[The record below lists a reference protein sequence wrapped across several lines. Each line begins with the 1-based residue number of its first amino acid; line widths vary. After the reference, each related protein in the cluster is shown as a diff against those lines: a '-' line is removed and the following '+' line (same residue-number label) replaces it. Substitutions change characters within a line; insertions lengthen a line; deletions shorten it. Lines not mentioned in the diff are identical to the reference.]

1 MAERRGGGRSTW
13 DEYSPQDYE
22 FPELYVYGKKSERL
36 IWVDVGARRYYR
48 AHRGGTTPYGLVPL
62 ESAIGEVLDVEGG
75 FVRTAFVVL
84 VPWLGWRGMLV
95 DVGTKFSVIEAWGV
109 EVNPVSLEGARV
121 GDRSILAYV
130 LTGKGET
137 RTLRSGVEG
146 VVVGIFSDLTVSP
159 PRYLY
164 VVVDEESIVWLEP
177 GD

>member
-1 MAERRGGGRSTW
+1 M
-13 DEYSPQDYE
+13 D
-22 FPELYVYGKKSERL
+22 
-36 IWVDVGARRYYR
+36 
-48 AHRGGTTPYGLVPL
+48 
-62 ESAIGEVLDVEGG
+62 EVLDVEGG

-137 RTLRSGVEG
+137 RTLRSGVKG

-177 GD
+177 VD